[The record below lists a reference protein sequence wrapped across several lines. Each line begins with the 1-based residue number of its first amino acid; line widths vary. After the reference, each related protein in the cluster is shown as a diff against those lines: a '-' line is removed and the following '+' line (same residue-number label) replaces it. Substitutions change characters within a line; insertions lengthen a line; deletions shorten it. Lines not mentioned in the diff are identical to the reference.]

1 MRHIPAAAL
10 AIHIPQVCL
19 QELDGRRITT
29 IVTLTPQVLS
39 AAIMATS
46 DISMRRS
53 SNTTAAAI
61 SVYAGG
67 MILGMTLVSVPASSA
82 LLKQL
87 HGFSDAQY
95 GAIYLPQ
102 LLSAIVGGLAGGMLA
117 TVLGTKRLLVLSLV
131 CLLMAQLAL
140 AASSTLPPQHAL
152 TALMITTGCIGLGIG
167 LGSGPL
173 NAYPVVLFPAVS
185 NTALTA
191 LHTIVGVGMML
202 APIYLSAFAQ
212 NDHWLSGVIAL
223 SAVTLAITLAALLA
237 EFPSIAA
244 TEATTTEAALRP
256 ERHTLFWICAVIAV
270 IYSVAEGIFSNWA
283 MLFIQEE
290 RGMDAATASL
300 ALTCFWGALTG
311 GRLLAS
317 FIVMRVPPLAFLLAL
332 PPMMTAAFCL
342 LPIADSAASLIG
354 AFAFAGAACSAYF
367 PMLVAY
373 AASAFPQRVAWI
385 ASMMI
390 TAQMVGIGLGTY
402 VIGLIKGTA
411 SITALYYVATTLPAA
426 TLLLIAVGRHVVA
439 TPSLSLIKASSV
451 RSS

>member
-1 MRHIPAAAL
+1 MSR
-10 AIHIPQVCL
+10 
-19 QELDGRRITT
+19 
-29 IVTLTPQVLS
+29 TPS
-39 AAIMATS
+39 A
-46 DISMRRS
+46 
-53 SNTTAAAI
+53 TAAAI
-61 SVYAGG
+61 GVYAGG
-67 MILGMTLVSVPASSA
+67 LILGMTLVSVPASSA
-82 LLKQL
+82 LLKEL

-102 LLSAIVGGLAGGMLA
+102 LLSAIVGGLAGGLLSNA
-117 TVLGTKRLLVLSLV
+117 LGTKRLLILALA
-131 CLLMAQLAL
+131 CLLLAQLAL
-140 AASSTLPPQHAL
+140 AASAVLPPQHAL
-152 TALMITTGCIGLGIG
+152 AALMITTGCIGLGIG

-212 NDHWLSGVIAL
+212 QDHWLMGVLML
-223 SAVTLAITLAALLA
+223 SAATLILTLTAMLAA
-237 EFPSIAA
+237 FPTVA
-244 TEATTTEAALRP
+244 TGEATATVRAKRP
-256 ERHTLFWICAVIAV
+256 ERHALFWICAVVAV

-300 ALTCFWGALTG
+300 ALTCFWGALTA

-317 FIVMRVPPLAFLLAL
+317 FIVIRVPPLAFLLAL

-342 LPIADSAASLIG
+342 LPITDGSAGLIG
-354 AFAFAGAACSAYF
+354 AFAFAGVACSAYF

-373 AASAFPQRVAWI
+373 AASAFPERVAWI

-402 VIGLIKGTA
+402 AIGLIKGTA
-411 SITALYYVATTLPAA
+411 SITSLYYAATALPAA
-426 TLLLIAVGRHVVA
+426 TLLLIAVGRHLA
-439 TPSLSLIKASSV
+439 APRARGLIHASSA

>member
-1 MRHIPAAAL
+1 
-10 AIHIPQVCL
+10 
-19 QELDGRRITT
+19 
-29 IVTLTPQVLS
+29 
-39 AAIMATS
+39 MATS
-46 DISMRRS
+46 DLPMSRS
-53 SNTTAAAI
+53 SSAIAAAI
-61 SVYAGG
+61 SVYTGG
-67 MILGMTLVSVPASSA
+67 LILGMTLVSVPASSA

-102 LLSAIVGGLAGGMLA
+102 LLSAIVGGLAGGLLSN
-117 TVLGTKRLLVLSLV
+117 VLGTKRLLILALA
-131 CLLMAQLAL
+131 CLLAAQLAL
-140 AASSTLPPQHAL
+140 AASAALPSEHAL
-152 TALMITTGCIGLGIG
+152 SALMITTGCIGLGIG

-202 APIYLSAFAQ
+202 APLYLSTFAQ
-212 NDHWLSGVIAL
+212 HDNWLFGVLAL
-223 SAVTLAITLAALLA
+223 SAVTLILTLTAMLA
-237 EFPSIAA
+237 TFPSIATGEVTA
-244 TEATTTEAALRP
+244 NARAQRP
-256 ERHTLFWICAVIAV
+256 ERRTLFWICAVIAV

-317 FIVMRVPPLAFLLAL
+317 FIVIRVPPLAFLLAL

-342 LPIADSAASLIG
+342 LPISDSAAGLIG

-402 VIGLIKGTA
+402 AIGLIKGTA
-411 SITALYYVATTLPAA
+411 SITSLYYAATTLPAA
-426 TLLLIAVGRHVVA
+426 TLLLIALGRHLA
-439 TPSLSLIKASSV
+439 PSRSRGLLNVSSV

>member
-1 MRHIPAAAL
+1 MNHSYNGTGAAF
-10 AIHIPQVCL
+10 
-19 QELDGRRITT
+19 
-29 IVTLTPQVLS
+29 
-39 AAIMATS
+39 
-46 DISMRRS
+46 
-53 SNTTAAAI
+53 

-67 MILGMTLVSVPASSA
+67 LILGMTLVGVPASSA

-102 LLSAIVGGLAGGMLA
+102 LLSAIVGGVAGGML
-117 TVLGTKRLLVLSLV
+117 TNVLGAKRLLTIALL
-131 CLLMAQLAL
+131 CLFVAQFAL
-140 AASSTLPPQHAL
+140 AASVTLSPEHAL
-152 TALMITTGCIGLGIG
+152 SALMITTGCIGLGIG

-173 NAYPVVLFPAVS
+173 NAYPVALFPAVS

-202 APIYLSAFAQ
+202 APIYLSTFAQ
-212 NDHWLSGVIAL
+212 HDNWLLGVLLL
-223 SAVTLAITLAALLA
+223 SAATLIVLLTALLA
-237 EFPSIAA
+237 DFPHISASEAA
-244 TEATTTEAALRP
+244 TGATEVRP
-256 ERHTLFWICAVIAV
+256 ARHALFWICAAIAV

-290 RGMDAATASL
+290 RGLDAATASL

-317 FIVMRVPPLAFLLAL
+317 FIVIRLPPLTFLLAL
-332 PPMMTAAFCL
+332 PPLMAAAFFL
-342 LPIADSAASLIG
+342 LPLADSAAGTIG
-354 AFAFAGAACSAYF
+354 AFAFAGFACSAYF

-373 AASAFPQRVAWI
+373 AAGAFPQQVAWI

-411 SITALYYVATTLPAA
+411 SITSLYYAATTLPAA
-426 TLLLIAVGRHVVA
+426 TLILIAIGRHLA
-439 TPSLSLIKASSV
+439 AGNPQRLIKASSA
-451 RSS
+451 RLS

>member
-1 MRHIPAAAL
+1 
-10 AIHIPQVCL
+10 
-19 QELDGRRITT
+19 
-29 IVTLTPQVLS
+29 
-39 AAIMATS
+39 
-46 DISMRRS
+46 
-53 SNTTAAAI
+53 
-61 SVYAGG
+61 
-67 MILGMTLVSVPASSA
+67 
-82 LLKQL
+82 
-87 HGFSDAQY
+87 
-95 GAIYLPQ
+95 
-102 LLSAIVGGLAGGMLA
+102 
-117 TVLGTKRLLVLSLV
+117 
-131 CLLMAQLAL
+131 
-140 AASSTLPPQHAL
+140 
-152 TALMITTGCIGLGIG
+152 MITTGCIGLGIG

-212 NDHWLSGVIAL
+212 QDHWLMGVLML
-223 SAVTLAITLAALLA
+223 SAATLILTLTAMLAA
-237 EFPSIAA
+237 FPTVA
-244 TEATTTEAALRP
+244 TGEATATVRAKRP
-256 ERHTLFWICAVIAV
+256 ERHALFWICAVVAV

-300 ALTCFWGALTG
+300 ALTCFWGALTA

-317 FIVMRVPPLAFLLAL
+317 FIVIRVPPLAFLLAL

-342 LPIADSAASLIG
+342 LPITDGSAGLIG
-354 AFAFAGAACSAYF
+354 AFAFAGVACSAYF

-373 AASAFPQRVAWI
+373 AASAFPERVAWI

-402 VIGLIKGTA
+402 AIGLIKGTA
-411 SITALYYVATTLPAA
+411 SITSLYYAATALPAA
-426 TLLLIAVGRHVVA
+426 TLLLIAVGRHLA
-439 TPSLSLIKASSV
+439 APRARGLIHASSA